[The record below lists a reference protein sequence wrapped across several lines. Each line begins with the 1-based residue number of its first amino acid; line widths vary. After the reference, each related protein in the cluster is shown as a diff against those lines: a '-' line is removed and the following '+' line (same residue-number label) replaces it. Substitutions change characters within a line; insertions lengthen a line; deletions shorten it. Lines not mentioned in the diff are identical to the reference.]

1 LCAFF
6 ASAHEEPALAVLI
19 RSCGVKVSH
28 IEMAC
33 IIVYRPI
40 SILAVLDRGRGDL
53 YVAAVFTDFRIVLSF
68 VFDTFTKSCR
78 MKVSRIDNVW
88 NPLDFRACWVLD
100 CHVAALFAG
109 FCLV

>member
-1 LCAFF
+1 MLPNVAYVPIEFCAFF

-78 MKVSRIDNVW
+78 MKVSHRQCME
-88 NPLDFRACWVLD
+88 PS
-100 CHVAALFAG
+100 
-109 FCLV
+109 

>member
-1 LCAFF
+1 MLDCNVAGCLLSFVLFDTF
-6 ASAHEEPALAVLI
+6 AK
-19 RSCGVKVSH
+19 SCGVKVSH

-53 YVAAVFTDFRIVLSF
+53 YVAAVFTDFRIFLSF

-100 CHVAALFAG
+100 CHVAAQDCSG
-109 FCLV
+109 V